1 MEKVSFGER
10 LRECRAE
17 KGLTQAQLAA
27 RLSVTQSTVGKY
39 ERGALQPNLEM
50 LVQLCKV
57 GWCKYGAKILHAG
70 AQGLAMRVL
79 L

>member
-10 LRECRAE
+10 LRESRAE

-57 GWCKYGAKILHAG
+57 LEVSADY
-70 AQGLAMRVL
+70 L
-79 L
+79 LGINDETGGRMV

>member
-17 KGLTQAQLAA
+17 KSLTQAQLAA

-57 GWCKYGAKILHAG
+57 LEVSADYLLGINDETGGW
-70 AQGLAMRVL
+70 MV
-79 L
+79 

>member
-1 MEKVSFGER
+1 MEKLSFGDR

-17 KGLTQAQLAA
+17 KGLTQTRLAA
-27 RLSVTQSTVGKY
+27 RLSVTQSTIGKY

-57 GWCKYGAKILHAG
+57 LEVSADYLL
-70 AQGLAMRVL
+70 GLESETGERMV
-79 L
+79 

>member
-1 MEKVSFGER
+1 MEKVSFEER

-57 GWCKYGAKILHAG
+57 LEVSADY
-70 AQGLAMRVL
+70 L
-79 L
+79 LGINDETGGRMV

>member
-57 GWCKYGAKILHAG
+57 LEVSADYLL
-70 AQGLAMRVL
+70 GLESETGERMV
-79 L
+79 

>member
-1 MEKVSFGER
+1 MCLNALDAIVSAGTA
-10 LRECRAE
+10 L
-17 KGLTQAQLAA
+17 LTQAQLAA

-57 GWCKYGAKILHAG
+57 LEVSADY
-70 AQGLAMRVL
+70 L
-79 L
+79 LGINDETGGRMV